1 MYKLSENIQMAFCYK
16 CKSTELRAACAPV
29 NAIHLL
35 TALNIVSLSK
45 L

>member
-16 CKSTELRAACAPV
+16 WKTIELHAASAPV
-29 NAIHLL
+29 KAIHLL